1 MEVELKL
8 LVAPADLERVEHHP
22 ALRELHRWAG
32 HKERLATVYYD
43 TPEFDLARAGVAL
56 RVRRSGDRW
65 MQTLK
70 ADGEAVAGLHT
81 RDELEWPLDG
91 EAIDLAALD
100 GSRYRKL
107 FADGRVRERLQPV
120 FTTEFD
126 RAARLISFPDGTAAE
141 LAIDRGEI
149 RAGARSAPISEA
161 EIELKT
167 GDAQRLFAL
176 ARELARDVPLRLGHE
191 SKAERGYALAGA
203 AAAPPR
209 KARPVLLAHGLSAG
223 AGLRRIAVACITQMQ
238 ANEAGTLE
246 GRDPE
251 YLHQFRVGL
260 RRLRSCLGIAGMAI
274 GKEVVAPLTEE
285 LGWLGTALG
294 PARDWD
300 VFAAETLA
308 RLAREFDAT
317 EDLNAFLARCA
328 AIRRAHGDAARDAV
342 SSSRYT
348 ALLLALGE
356 SFARDD
362 LAGLQHSGAGEG
374 AEREAEAARLSAGV
388 GDFAAS
394 VLDKYHRR
402 LRKRGAG
409 VPEASPAER
418 HRARIAAKK
427 LRYAAEFFAS
437 LHPPKRVRRYVDALE
452 DLQDILGALND
463 AAIAGRLLDEAA
475 AAGPDPVAPRIEGLV
490 RGWIGATAA
499 HELARY
505 RRAWR
510 EFDAVK
516 PFWR

>member
-1 MEVELKL
+1 MEIELKL
-8 LVAPADLERVEHHP
+8 LVAPEDLGRIEHHP
-22 ALRELHRWAG
+22 ALRGLRRWAG

-43 TPEFDLARAGVAL
+43 TPEFDLARGGVAL

-65 MQTLK
+65 VQTLK
-70 ADGEAVAGLHT
+70 ADGEPVAGLQA

-100 GSRYRKL
+100 TSRYREL
-107 FADGRVRERLQPV
+107 FADANVRERLQPV
-120 FTTEFD
+120 FTTEFE
-126 RAARLISFPDGTAAE
+126 RAARLLSFPDGTAAE
-141 LAIDRGEI
+141 LAIDHGEI
-149 RAGARSAPISEA
+149 RAGARTAPIAEA

-167 GDAQRLFAL
+167 GDAQRLFEL
-176 ARELARDVPLRLGHE
+176 AREFARDVPLRLGHE

-209 KARPVLLAHGLSAG
+209 KARPIMLAHGLSAG
-223 AGLRRIAVACITQMQ
+223 AGLRRIAAACIAQMQ
-238 ANEAGTLE
+238 ANEAGLLE

-260 RRLRSCLGIAGMAI
+260 RRLRSCLDVVGIAV
-274 GKEVVAPLTEE
+274 GKEAIAPLAEE
-285 LGWLGTALG
+285 LRWLAAALG

-300 VFAAETLA
+300 VFVDETLA
-308 RLAREFDAT
+308 RLAREFEGTA
-317 EDLNAFLARCA
+317 DLQAFLARCA
-328 AIRRAHGDAARDAV
+328 VVRRAHAEAARDAV
-342 SSSRYT
+342 SSPRYT

-362 LAGLQHSGAGEG
+362 LAGLRPPQAGDGATRD
-374 AEREAEAARLSAGV
+374 AEVAKLSASV

-394 VLDKYHRR
+394 VLDRRHRR
-402 LRKRGAG
+402 LRKRGGG
-409 VPEASPAER
+409 VPDAPAGER
-418 HRARIAAKK
+418 HRVRIDAKR

-437 LHPPKRVRRYVDALE
+437 LYPPKRVRRYVDALE
-452 DLQDILGALND
+452 DLQDILGTLND
-463 AAIAGRLLDEAA
+463 AAVAGRLLEEAA
-475 AAGPDPVAPRIEGLV
+475 AAGPEPFAPRVEGLV
-490 RGWIGATAA
+490 RGWIAATAG

-510 EFDAVK
+510 EFEGAK